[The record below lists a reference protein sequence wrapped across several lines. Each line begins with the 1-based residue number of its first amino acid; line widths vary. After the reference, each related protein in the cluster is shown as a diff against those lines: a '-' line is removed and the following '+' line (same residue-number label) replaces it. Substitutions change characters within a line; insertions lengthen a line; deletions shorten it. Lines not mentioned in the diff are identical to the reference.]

1 MHKTLTLALL
11 ALVTIAG
18 VAAAADIG
26 VGAYGGVNIPVLNDL
41 SEQGS
46 EFGARVPVKLSSMF
60 TVEPW
65 YGSSSLGDVDE
76 TFGSTT
82 YTRDGGDL
90 TSYGANVLFTFGKP
104 SFDIFPFAGIGSYKI
119 EREGSEDISDMGWSF
134 GLGLGFAPMPK
145 LGFNVRG
152 ELDMVVTDETS
163 QKFAKVTA
171 GVTYTIFSTPAPGT
185 P

>member
-11 ALVTIAG
+11 LLVTITGA
-18 VAAAADIG
+18 AAAADIG

-76 TFGSTT
+76 TFGSNS

-90 TSYGANVLFTFGKP
+90 TSFGANVLFTFGQP
-104 SFDIFPFAGIGSYKI
+104 SFQFFPFAGIGSYKI
-119 EREGSEDISDMGWSF
+119 ERESAEEISDMGWSF
-134 GLGLGFAPMPK
+134 GLGVGFAPMPK
-145 LGFNVRG
+145 LNLNLRG

-163 QKFAKVTA
+163 QKFGKITA
-171 GVTYTIFSTPAPGT
+171 GAAYTIFSTPAPST

>member
-1 MHKTLTLALL
+1 MHKTLTLVLL
-11 ALVTIAG
+11 ALVTITG

-46 EFGARVPVKLSSMF
+46 EFGARIPVKLSSMF
-60 TVEPW
+60 TVEPF

-76 TFGSTT
+76 TFGTTT

-90 TSYGANVLFTFGKP
+90 TSFGVNALLTFGQA
-104 SFDIFPFAGIGSYKI
+104 FQFFPFAGIGSYKI
-119 EREGSEDISDMGWSF
+119 EREGVEEISEMGWSF
-134 GLGLGFAPMPK
+134 GLGLGFAPSPK
-145 LGFNVRG
+145 LNLNVRG

-163 QKFAKVTA
+163 QKFGKVTVGA
-171 GVTYTIFSTPAPGT
+171 AYSIFSTH
-185 P
+185 